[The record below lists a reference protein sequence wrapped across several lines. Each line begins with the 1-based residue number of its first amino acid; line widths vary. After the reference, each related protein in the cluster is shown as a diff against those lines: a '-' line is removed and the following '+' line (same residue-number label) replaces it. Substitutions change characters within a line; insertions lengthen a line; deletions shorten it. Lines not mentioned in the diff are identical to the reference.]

1 MHIIAGKYKGMSL
14 AYDKPWVRPTTSMA
28 RAGFFSSIGDDIVG
42 ARFLDLCTGTGAMAI
57 EALSRGAAA
66 SVGIDARLELAKQ
79 NSTKL
84 KVEGLTLY
92 KNDVLRAL
100 EILERKGETFNIIF
114 FDPPYAYE
122 GIEDVVDNVSQ
133 SSVLLSGGVF
143 AVEHDNK
150 THLPERLNQLIFY
163 RRYDYGQSKIT
174 VYRV

>member
-1 MHIIAGKYKGMSL
+1 MHIVAGKYKGLSL
-14 AYDKPWVRPTTSMA
+14 AYDKPWIRPTTSMA
-28 RAGFFSSIGDDIVG
+28 RAGFFSSIGDDIVD

-57 EALSRGAAA
+57 EALSRGASV

-79 NSTKL
+79 NAAKL
-84 KVEGLTLY
+84 KVEGLTLF

-100 EILERKGETFNIIF
+100 EILERKGESFNIIF

-122 GIEDVVDNVSQ
+122 GIEDVVENISR
-133 SSVLLSGGVF
+133 SSVLAADGVF
-143 AVEHDNK
+143 AIEHDNK
-150 THLPERLNQLIFY
+150 THLPQTLNRLSFY